1 MIKRPQ
7 KRSVK
12 ARNPVAKDLREP
24 LFHLRLKPS
33 KKLYQRKPKH
43 RGRRSDGLDS
53 VWRPWVEACSPAS
66 RPAGANTVCRKSLN
80 H

>member
-1 MIKRPQ
+1 MTKRPK

-12 ARNPVAKDLREP
+12 ARNPVARDLQDP

-43 RGRRSDGLDS
+43 RGRSNVDSDQSPTPGLGNILGQ
-53 VWRPWVEACSPAS
+53 AS
-66 RPAGANTVCRKSLN
+66 GC
-80 H
+80 

>member
-1 MIKRPQ
+1 MTKRKP

-12 ARNPVAKDLREP
+12 ARNPVAKDLQQP

-43 RGRRSDGLDS
+43 RGRPFGADLGSS
-53 VWRPWVEACSPAS
+53 VDIGFLA
-66 RPAGANTVCRKSLN
+66 AN
-80 H
+80 